1 LVVGWMQSHIF
12 NSNPIAK
19 ILVLNFADFK
29 SEVKDLPKKNEEDLK
44 RTAPRV
50 TIPNPEMTKDKK
62 FKCPIDQEVYD
73 NRKDYDAHCKEE
85 HDVL

>member
-1 LVVGWMQSHIF
+1 MIDNVFVFFLEV
-12 NSNPIAK
+12 NCLAK
-19 ILVLNFADFK
+19 
-29 SEVKDLPKKNEEDLK
+29 SKDDGLR

-50 TIPNPEMTKDKK
+50 TIPEPELTSDKK
-62 FKCPIDQEVYD
+62 FRCPIDQVVYS

>member
-1 LVVGWMQSHIF
+1 M
-12 NSNPIAK
+12 
-19 ILVLNFADFK
+19 
-29 SEVKDLPKKNEEDLK
+29 PKKNDASNLK

-50 TIPNPEMTKDKK
+50 TIPEPERTKDKK

-73 NRKDYDAHCKEE
+73 NREDYETHCKKE